1 VVLIMA
7 VKEYTLIQISKSNKL
22 KLDKFKFPNRETYN
36 FIVGDE
42 NNLTE
47 KLDDGKNDRRNRK

>member
-1 VVLIMA
+1 MA